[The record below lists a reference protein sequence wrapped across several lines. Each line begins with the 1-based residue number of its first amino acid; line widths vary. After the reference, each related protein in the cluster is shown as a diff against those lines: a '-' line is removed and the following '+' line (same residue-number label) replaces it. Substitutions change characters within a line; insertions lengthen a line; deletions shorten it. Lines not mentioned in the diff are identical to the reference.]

1 MKGRFHHIFIVLLF
15 IALPSCKA
23 IDGFIHDFIHDDE
36 IVAKAGIYELYV
48 SDVTSQIPHG
58 LSPEDSL
65 AMANQIITAWA
76 EDKVLL
82 DMADHKL
89 SKKEKDVTK
98 ELTEYKESLLKYRY
112 EQRYINERLDTVVT
126 ADQVNKYYQEHKKK
140 FILDAPIA
148 KISFK
153 GGEPKWIET
162 SLMEELKTENAD
174 DKKAIKVISQMEKG
188 EVGPV
193 EYFNELIRDIIVSGR
208 KRALSDTL
216 EQELLDNAR
225 AKGLLKIYSAKQDK

>member
-1 MKGRFHHIFIVLLF
+1 MKDRFQHILLALLC

-36 IVAKAGIYELYV
+36 IVAQVGAYELYV

-65 AMANQIITAWA
+65 AMANQIITTWA

-82 DMADHKL
+82 DMADRKL
-89 SKKEKDVTK
+89 SKREKNVTK
-98 ELTEYKESLLKYRY
+98 ELQEYQESLLKYRY
-112 EQRYINERLDTVVT
+112 EQRYINERLDTAVT
-126 ADQVNKYYQEHKKK
+126 ADEVRKYYEAHKGK
-140 FILDAPIA
+140 FILDAPIV

-153 GGEPKWIET
+153 GGDPEWIE
-162 SLMEELKTENAD
+162 SSSMEELKLENAD
-174 DKKAIKVISQMEKG
+174 DKKAIKILEKRDKG
-188 EVGPV
+188 TVGPV
-193 EYFNELIRDIIVSGR
+193 EYFNDLIRDIIVSGR

-225 AKGLLKIYSAKQDK
+225 AKGTLKIYSAKKDN